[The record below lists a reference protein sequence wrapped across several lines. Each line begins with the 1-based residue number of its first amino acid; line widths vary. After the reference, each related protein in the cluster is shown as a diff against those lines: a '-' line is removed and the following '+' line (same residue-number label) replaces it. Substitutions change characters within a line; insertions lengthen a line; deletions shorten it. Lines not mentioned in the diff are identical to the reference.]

1 MQTGEE
7 RTEVETTGQ
16 APEPVLD
23 DPVCTFLLEN
33 DRLKSTD
40 LKRAVSYQ
48 EQHGGDLV
56 TLLVRLG
63 LVSERD
69 VAEAEADLLEL
80 TLVRTA
86 DLPDEVPDL
95 PGISVRYLK
104 QNLILPIA
112 ESNGDLTVVMA
123 NPRDDFARKALSMA
137 CGKNII
143 PQVGIASEIENGIEK
158 LLGVGRSAMGQ
169 IVESLGGAEVGEIE
183 DVEHLRDLAS

>member
-1 MQTGEE
+1 MQAGEE

-23 DPVCTFLLEN
+23 DPVCTFLIEN
-33 DRLKSTD
+33 DRLKSND
-40 LKRAVSYQ
+40 VKRAVSYQ

-69 VAEAEADLLEL
+69 VAEAEADLLAL
-80 TLVRTA
+80 PLVRTA

-95 PGISVRYLK
+95 PGISIRYLK

-137 CGKNII
+137 C
-143 PQVGIASEIENGIEK
+143 
-158 LLGVGRSAMGQ
+158 
-169 IVESLGGAEVGEIE
+169 
-183 DVEHLRDLAS
+183 